1 VRCAWCWCWFSDP
14 FASFTVTGK
23 RRCDE
28 EDFEF
33 ERARKRQLGPE
44 VALIRGFARSGG
56 SSIATAR
63 SPEDIDVTQARSS
76 SRSLA
81 NNTSNAPRPSQL
93 DLHPSEAQLS
103 TITIKTPSQ
112 SSQTPSRKPGFSSSI
127 AFWFPHAGMD
137 YALVGRSTEASHIY
151 KTSGL
156 RPLDH
161 DEAPLPTNVT
171 SVSSSSH
178 IYEAFGLRPL
188 LSTKYQPP
196 ATSVSS
202 STARQSKEN
211 RRPWIR
217 VTVWFGIFV
226 LLFLGFCFTSWNFA
240 SYNLPFFDYH
250 SMIYF
255 WSRSVICVL
264 RIHRH

>member
-1 VRCAWCWCWFSDP
+1 
-14 FASFTVTGK
+14 VTGK
-23 RRCDE
+23 RRRDE
-28 EDFEF
+28 EDIEF
-33 ERARKRQLGPE
+33 ERARKRQPGPE
-44 VALIRGFARSGG
+44 VALVRGLARSGG

-63 SPEDIDVTQARSS
+63 SPEDVDVTQARSP

-81 NNTSNAPRPSQL
+81 NNSSNAPRPSQL
-93 DLHPSEAQLS
+93 DLHSRAPSEAQLS
-103 TITIKTPSQ
+103 AITIRTASSFKTPSQ
-112 SSQTPSRKPGFSSSI
+112 SSQTLSRKPGFSSSI

-211 RRPWIR
+211 RRP
-217 VTVWFGIFV
+217 
-226 LLFLGFCFTSWNFA
+226 
-240 SYNLPFFDYH
+240 
-250 SMIYF
+250 
-255 WSRSVICVL
+255 
-264 RIHRH
+264 